1 MSINVSMT
9 SPSGVTLAT
18 IGKYCED
25 NVNVTPVLQE
35 KSVSP
40 STSAQSIV
48 ADSGKVGL
56 SQVNVAAIQTEE
68 KSVTPT
74 AAVQAVTPTS
84 GKYLSK
90 VTVNATPTE
99 TKSVSPTTAAQD
111 VTPSSGKFLSKVTV
125 GAIQTEEKS
134 VTPSNA
140 QQVITPTSGKYLS
153 KVTVAA
159 APADETMK
167 KWDVTVAADSGS
179 SVVFNMITGDTW
191 LKAHYADDGLN
202 IAVFPKFN
210 VPNNSNG
217 IYSATATNRI
227 LSAYTSNIFGILS
240 IAYPTSLNARFQTF
254 ALKNG
259 QSAWRNF
266 FVTSA
271 GNFGLMS
278 YTDCKIMAGA
288 YTVMAWL
295 A

>member
-1 MSINVSMT
+1 MAGGALINISMT
-9 SPSGVTLAT
+9 SPEGLILA
-18 IGKYCED
+18 
-25 NVNVTPVLQE
+25 
-35 KSVSP
+35 
-40 STSAQSIV
+40 
-48 ADSGKVGL
+48 
-56 SQVNVAAIQTEE
+56 
-68 KSVTPT
+68 
-74 AAVQAVTPTS
+74 TS
-84 GKYLSK
+84 GKYCPEDVAVVPALDAKAVDPTTAAQEVTAAAGYAGLSK
-90 VTVNATPTE
+90 VTVN
-99 TKSVSPTTAAQD
+99 
-111 VTPSSGKFLSKVTV
+111 
-125 GAIQTEEKS
+125 AIQTEEKS
-134 VTPSNA
+134 VTPSAA
-140 QQVITPTSGKYLS
+140 QQVITPTAGKYLS